1 MIKDR
6 HLRKKLSF
14 LIFVVGLLLI
24 AACEPS
30 CQNGADQKSEQDVS
44 SKENKEEATVA
55 TVNGTHLKKSKLD
68 RLHHRSASKFD
79 QVNRPVN
86 GDLDR
91 KLRGSILRKMVDDE
105 LLRQK
110 VVEEDI
116 KVDRFERVD
125 SYEKYQKKMGG
136 KKVLDTFLDREG
148 YTRDE
153 IEEIILA
160 DLQKEKLIEKLSR
173 VEVPTDV
180 EIKQHYEANK
190 RLYTLP
196 EMVHARHILL
206 KLDGKASAEQADL
219 VLKKANKIFEE
230 ASKPNVIFTDLVEKY
245 SEGPSLKQG
254 GDLGFFPKGRMVKS
268 FEDMAFNAPLKKA
281 VGPVRT
287 DFGYHIIFVEEKLPP
302 RVAPL
307 ADVRPQIIDFLT
319 DNKRS
324 VKKAEIIQSLRKEAR
339 IKIYD
344 YSLTD
349 EEYNDLSS
357 REHLAEHLPNTQP
370 NP

>member
-1 MIKDR
+1 MFNSLD
-6 HLRKKLSF
+6 LRKLGL
-14 LIFVVGLLLI
+14 LIFATLFWQI
-24 AACEPS
+24 TACEPS
-30 CQNGADQKSEQDVS
+30 CQNLSDLQPTKDVS
-44 SKENKEEATVA
+44 LKEDRDDAAAA
-55 TVNGTHLKKSKLD
+55 TVNDISLKKSTLD
-68 RLHHRSASKFD
+68 RLHNRSASKFD

-86 GDLDR
+86 ADMDR

-110 VVEEDI
+110 IVQEGI

-136 KKVLDTFLDREG
+136 KKVLDMFLKREG
-148 YTRDE
+148 YTNDE

-173 VEVPTDV
+173 VEASSEE
-180 EIKQHYEANK
+180 EIKQHYAANK
-190 RLYTLP
+190 KLYTLP
-196 EMVHARHILL
+196 EMVRARHILL
-206 KLDGKASAEQADL
+206 KLDPKAPTEQADL
-219 VLKKANKIFEE
+219 VLKKANKILEE
-230 ASKPNVIFTDLVEKY
+230 ALKPNVLFADLVEKY

-268 FEDMAFNAPLKKA
+268 FEDLAFSAPEKKA

-287 DFGYHIIFVEEKLPP
+287 DFGYHIIFVEEKLPL

-307 ADVRPQIIDFLT
+307 ADVRSRIIDFLT
-319 DNKRS
+319 DSKRS
-324 VKKAEIIQSLRKEAR
+324 VKKAEIIQSLRKDAR

-344 YSLTD
+344 YSLTN
-349 EEYNDLSS
+349 EEYYDLSS
-357 REHLAEHLPNTQP
+357 REQIAEHLPREKP
-370 NP
+370 HH